1 MNLNFFIKQQRKRD
15 PVRKTCD
22 IAAFVINC
30 DKNLNFSKKSKNRL
44 TNFVQICY
52 NITMNRQIYKCRT
65 KGGTEH
71 MKLNIMAKKIQ
82 IGPSFSE
89 YAEKKLNQKLDKFF
103 EDEAEAKIT
112 LNELRGQIVCELT
125 VRAGSMIYRAEQS
138 ATDKNDAL
146 DSAIDKII
154 RKIRR
159 NKTKL
164 GKRIKASAL
173 SPEAFTDTIEE
184 QTEYNLI
191 RKKSFRV
198 QPMSVEEAILQMEML
213 GHDFFVFL
221 DMDTDAVS
229 VVYKRKGGE
238 YGLIETDRR

>member
-1 MNLNFFIKQQRKRD
+1 MK
-15 PVRKTCD
+15 P
-22 IAAFVINC
+22 
-30 DKNLNFSKKSKNRL
+30 
-44 TNFVQICY
+44 
-52 NITMNRQIYKCRT
+52 NII
-65 KGGTEH
+65 
-71 MKLNIMAKKIQ
+71 AKKIQ

-103 EDEAEAKIT
+103 EDDVEAKIT

-138 ATDKNDAL
+138 AADKNDAL

-173 SPEAFTDTIEE
+173 LPESFTDVVEE

-191 RKKSFRV
+191 RKKTFRV
-198 QPMSVEEAILQMEML
+198 QPMSVEEAILQMNML
-213 GHDFFVFL
+213 GHSFFAFQN
-221 DMDTDAVS
+221 AENGAIEI
-229 VVYKRKGGE
+229 VYRRKDDDYALLE
-238 YGLIETDRR
+238 PTID

>member
-1 MNLNFFIKQQRKRD
+1 
-15 PVRKTCD
+15 
-22 IAAFVINC
+22 
-30 DKNLNFSKKSKNRL
+30 
-44 TNFVQICY
+44 
-52 NITMNRQIYKCRT
+52 
-65 KGGTEH
+65 

-103 EDEAEAKIT
+103 ADEAEAKIT
-112 LNELRGQIVCELT
+112 LNELKGQIVCELT

-146 DSAIDKII
+146 DAAIDKII

-191 RKKSFRV
+191 RTKAFRV
-198 QPMSVEEAILQMEML
+198 QPMTTEEAILQMNML
-213 GHDFFVFL
+213 GHSFFVFQNGETGSINIVYRRVDGDYAL
-221 DMDTDAVS
+221 LEPSTD
-229 VVYKRKGGE
+229 
-238 YGLIETDRR
+238 

>member
-1 MNLNFFIKQQRKRD
+1 MTSGQKED
-15 PVRKTCD
+15 
-22 IAAFVINC
+22 
-30 DKNLNFSKKSKNRL
+30 SS
-44 TNFVQICY
+44 
-52 NITMNRQIYKCRT
+52 
-65 KGGTEH
+65 
-71 MKLNIMAKKIQ
+71 MKLNIVAKKIQ

-112 LNELRGQIVCELT
+112 LNEQSGQIVCELT

-173 SPEAFTDTIEE
+173 SPDSFTDTVED

-191 RKKSFRV
+191 RKKSFRL
-198 QPMSVEEAILQMEML
+198 QPMTTEEAILQMNML
-213 GHDFFVFL
+213 GHSFFVFQNG
-221 DMDTDAVS
+221 DTGNVA
-229 VVYKRKGGE
+229 VVYKRKGNS
-238 YGLIETDRR
+238 YGLIEPEY